1 MWTKSEGRRG
11 IGGDSLATDETRI
24 EHGTGPRPVLRTV
37 YIRRSVEREGFIK
50 FLTVR
55 NLISGWA
62 ATARDF
68 HDSFLEWWTG
78 GIDRRAIKAKA
89 LQEATEA
96 TESVSGAS
104 FVGGTGHRPTGVE
117 LRDFLVSED
126 AAMRQ
131 LRRSGLFVANGSQ
144 PANRPVGVAP
154 PAPMPLLRSFVFL
167 PFAIYKYAAP
177 QGGWERRPCSLI
189 QRQQATGL
197 CQPVRV
203 PRRSADIPVGGFWGL
218 SSPQFLIADNIAELE
233 SSANPQ
239 AGKPALL
246 ATASPFRSAGRR
258 PARASRPCYPFSNST
273 HSTTNHYSKSCQ
285 ISHCEKF
292 ERK

>member
-68 HDSFLEWWTG
+68 QRALLERWRG
-78 GIDRRAIKAKA
+78 GIDRPVTKAKQRSQRRA
-89 LQEATEA
+89 CPKIPL
-96 TESVSGAS
+96 SVA
-104 FVGGTGHRPTGVE
+104 
-117 LRDFLVSED
+117 
-126 AAMRQ
+126 
-131 LRRSGLFVANGSQ
+131 
-144 PANRPVGVAP
+144 
-154 PAPMPLLRSFVFL
+154 
-167 PFAIYKYAAP
+167 
-177 QGGWERRPCSLI
+177 
-189 QRQQATGL
+189 QATGL
-197 CQPVRV
+197 CRPIRVR
-203 PRRSADIPVGGFWGL
+203 RGSADIPVGGCWGL

-246 ATASPFRSAGRR
+246 ATASPFRSG
-258 PARASRPCYPFSNST
+258 RPCYPFYHST
-273 HSTTNHYSKSCQ
+273 HSTTNHYRKSCQ
-285 ISHCEKF
+285 ISH
-292 ERK
+292 